1 MGMKEPVRMTGR
13 DALTAMLRAEG
24 VRYVFGNP
32 GTSESPFMYA
42 LESSPELHYVLVTQ
56 EGVALGMADAY
67 ARATG
72 TPAFVNLHIETG
84 LANGISLLH
93 NARDGGTPMVLTA
106 GNKDTRELAHG
117 RTDLVEMVR
126 QFTKWSAEINHPAQ
140 IPYALRRA
148 FQEARTPPAGPTFL
162 SFAADGLD
170 GEAEVEIIPS
180 APDHFEL
187 AADPQGIE
195 KAARLLANSSSP
207 ILLVG
212 DRLAATG
219 GWEEAVRLA
228 ERIGA
233 RVYSPFYAEMSFP
246 TGHPLFLG
254 MIRLGFPETRRLLA
268 QADVVV
274 AVGKIFSGFYMFSEP
289 DLRYFDA
296 NSRLIHLDS
305 DPQELGRSQPTAVR
319 LLAHP
324 RSALE
329 QLCQRV
335 EEKMSKSAIGAA
347 QNRRRD
353 IAAEK
358 AKIGQQTR
366 RRREQR
372 WHRRPMTPERM
383 AFEVA
388 AGLPPDTLVANDAVT
403 ASSAVFEAIP
413 FATSGSLYGARG
425 GAIGWGMGGTLGLKL
440 ARPDH
445 PVVGFVGDGS
455 AMMTV
460 QGLWTAATENLP
472 VVYIVCNNGAYR
484 VLKINMNHYTSE
496 ILGQAGPRSRYLG
509 MDFPQRLDLAA
520 LAEAQGVYGR
530 RIEDPEELAPAVRGA
545 FELGRPALL
554 DVIIDGSL

>member
-1 MGMKEPVRMTGR
+1 MVKKPARMKGR
-13 DALTAMLRAEG
+13 DALVEMLRAEG

-32 GTSESPFMYA
+32 GTSESPIMFA
-42 LESSPELHYVLVTQ
+42 LESCPDLRYILVTQ
-56 EGVALGMADAY
+56 EGVAMGMADAY

-72 TPAFVNLHIETG
+72 TPAFINLHIETG

-93 NARDGGTPMVLTA
+93 NARDGGTPLVLTA
-106 GNKDTRELAHG
+106 GNKDSRELAHG
-117 RTDLVEMVR
+117 RTNLVEMAR

-140 IPYALRRA
+140 VPYAVRRA

-180 APDHFEL
+180 GPDYFEL
-187 AADPQGIE
+187 PAAPQGIE
-195 KAARLLANSSSP
+195 TAARLLAKSASP
-207 ILLVG
+207 VLLVG

-219 GWEEAVRLA
+219 GWEQAVRLA
-228 ERIGA
+228 ELTGA

-246 TGHPLFLG
+246 TGHPQFLG
-254 MIRLGFPETRRLLA
+254 AIRLGFPETRNLLA
-268 QADVVV
+268 RADVVV
-274 AVGKIFSGFYMFSEP
+274 AVGKIVSGFYMFSGP
-289 DLRYFDA
+289 DLRYFDPG
-296 NSRLIHLDS
+296 SQIIHLDS
-305 DPQELGRSQPTAVR
+305 DPSELGRSQPAAVK

-324 RSALE
+324 GLALE
-329 QLCQRV
+329 QLCQSV
-335 EEKMSKSAIGAA
+335 AEKMSPADLEAA
-347 QNRRRD
+347 GDRCRG
-353 IAAEK
+353 IAAERQK
-358 AKIGQQTR
+358 LDQQKR
-366 RRREQR
+366 LRREKSWDQ
-372 WHRRPMTPERM
+372 RPMTPERM
-383 AFEVA
+383 VFEVA

-403 ASSAVFEAIP
+403 ASAAVLDAIP
-413 FATSGSLYGARG
+413 FNASGSIHGARG

-445 PVVGFVGDGS
+445 PVVGIVGDGS

-472 VVYIVCNNGAYR
+472 VVYIICNNSAYR

-496 ILGQAGPRSRYLG
+496 VLGQPDSKSRYLG

-530 RIEDPEELAPAVRGA
+530 RIEDPEELAPAVREA